1 MDPPVTCSLRNSLV
15 VSTQEPPY
23 RLSVDN
29 LEYIEDDNKIYT
41 AIYEY
46 RESNEERYRL
56 DDIGTKHRR
65 T

>member
-1 MDPPVTCSLRNSLV
+1 PL
-15 VSTQEPPY
+15 Y

-46 RESNEERYRL
+46 RVSNEERYVL
-56 DDIGTKHRR
+56 VDIGTKHRR